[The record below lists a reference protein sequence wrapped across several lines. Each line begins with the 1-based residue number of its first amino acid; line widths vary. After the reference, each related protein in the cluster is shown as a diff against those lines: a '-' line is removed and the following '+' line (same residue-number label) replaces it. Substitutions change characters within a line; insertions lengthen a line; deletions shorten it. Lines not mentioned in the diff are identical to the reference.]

1 MDYIKYGGFTVP
13 MPKLNKKETR
23 GGTRQCSGAKPKY
36 NVLQLKNR
44 AECGS
49 VL

>member
-23 GGTRQCSGAKPKY
+23 GGTRQGCDFGT
-36 NVLQLKNR
+36 R
-44 AECGS
+44 IFT
-49 VL
+49 